1 MRIHA
6 AQKRLTSFIILAATA
21 AAYLLY
27 TPSCRA
33 QGEVPLP
40 RLTLGIDQA
49 QGPAD
54 VALTLKIVF
63 ILAVLS
69 LAPALIMMLT
79 SFTRI
84 IIILSFLRTALGTQQ
99 MPPNSVLI
107 GFALFLT
114 LFVMLPTW
122 NAIDQSAVKPYM
134 AGTLTFAEAA
144 RRAAVPLRTFML
156 KQTRERDLALFVR
169 MADLPPIHGPEDIP
183 MHVLIPSFITSEL
196 KTAFQVGF
204 VIYIPFLIIDLVIA
218 SMLMSM
224 GMLMLPPVMISL
236 PAKVLLFV
244 MVDGW
249 YLLTRSIVFSFT

>member
-1 MRIHA
+1 MMPTRQRIA
-6 AQKRLTSFIILAATA
+6 PAIGLLAAALA
-21 AAYLLY
+21 AFLLSL
-27 TPSCRA
+27 PSAHA

-40 RLTLGIDQA
+40 HLTLGLDRA
-49 QGPAD
+49 QRPGD
-54 VALTLKIVF
+54 VAMTLKIVF
-63 ILAVLS
+63 VLAVLS

-84 IIILSFLRTALGTQQ
+84 IIILSFLRSALGAQQ
-99 MPPNSVLI
+99 MPPNSVLA

-114 LFVMLPTW
+114 LFIMLPTW
-122 NAIDQSAVKPYM
+122 NEIDRTAVRPFM
-134 AGTLTFAEAA
+134 ANSISFQEATE
-144 RRAAVPLRTFML
+144 RATVPLRTFML

-169 MADLPPIHGPEDIP
+169 MADLPPLQGPQDIP
-183 MHVLIPSFITSEL
+183 MHVLIPSFIASEL

-204 VIYIPFLIIDLVIA
+204 VVYVPFLIIDLVIA

-236 PAKVLLFV
+236 PFKILLFV

-249 YLLTRSIVFSFT
+249 YLLTRSIVLSFT

>member
-1 MRIHA
+1 VPSRRTTA
-6 AQKRLTSFIILAATA
+6 ASATLLLAALVA
-21 AAYLLY
+21 ASLLHASP
-27 TPSCRA
+27 THA

-40 RLTLGIDQA
+40 HLTLGLQKA
-49 QGPAD
+49 EKPPD
-54 VALTLKIVF
+54 VAMTLKIVF

-69 LAPALIMMLT
+69 LAPALLMMLT

-84 IIILSFLRTALGTQQ
+84 IIILSFLRSALGTQQ
-99 MPPNSVLI
+99 MPPNSVLA

-114 LFVMLPTW
+114 LFIMLPTY
-122 NAIDQSAVKPYM
+122 NEIDRTALKPYL
-134 AGTLTFAEAA
+134 AGAITFQEATQ
-144 RRAAVPLRTFML
+144 RAAVPLRTFML

-169 MADLPPIHGPEDIP
+169 MANLPPLQGPQDIP
-183 MHVLIPSFITSEL
+183 MHVLIPAFISSEL

-236 PAKVLLFV
+236 PFKILLFV

-249 YLLTRSIVFSFT
+249 YLLTRSIVVSFT